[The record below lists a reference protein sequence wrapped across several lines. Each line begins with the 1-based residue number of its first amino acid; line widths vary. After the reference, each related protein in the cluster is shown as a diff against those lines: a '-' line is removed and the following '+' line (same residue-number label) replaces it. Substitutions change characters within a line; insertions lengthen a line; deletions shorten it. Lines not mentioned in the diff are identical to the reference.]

1 MSQPSTVAHPQ
12 TKGQSER
19 AIQILED
26 MLRAC
31 ILDFRDNWKKCLP
44 LAKFARNN
52 GYQSTIVYH
61 PLKSYMVGY
70 VDPHMLGRSWRLLG
84 PDVV

>member
-31 ILDFRDNWKKCLP
+31 ILDFGDNWKKYLP
-44 LAKFARNN
+44 LAKFVRNN
-52 GYQSTIVYH
+52 GY
-61 PLKSYMVGY
+61 
-70 VDPHMLGRSWRLLG
+70 
-84 PDVV
+84 